1 MKHPCSSVSK
11 LLEKYLDQEVTDQE
25 KALVEAHLFD
35 CSSCRD
41 AMKSMEELSTV
52 MKVPLDEIAREEDFD
67 RVWLKVKREI
77 RSEEKHSWWE
87 VFRSWFGLP
96 TLHQKSVWIPAVAA
110 ALVLILVTVPLLLK
124 KSPSLTVEFGVEYV
138 ESKTNNVMVYE
149 VEKSKVTVIWLFEG
163 PEAEP
168 TTS

>member
-1 MKHPCSSVSK
+1 MNHPCSSVSK
-11 LLEKYLDQEVTDQE
+11 WLEKYLDQEVTDQE
-25 KALVEAHLFD
+25 KALVEDHLLD

-41 AMKSMEELSTV
+41 ALKSMEELSNV
-52 MKVPLDEIAREEDFD
+52 MKVPLEKIARKEDFD
-67 RVWLKVKREI
+67 RVWLKVRRDI
-77 RSEEKHSWWE
+77 RSEEKHSWQE
-87 VFRSWFGLP
+87 VFRSWLGLP
-96 TLHQKSVWIPAVAA
+96 MFHQKRVWIPAVAA

-124 KSPSLTVEFGVEYV
+124 KSPSLPVKFGVEYV

-163 PEAEP
+163 PETES